1 MSFFDN
7 VVGKIF
13 GKQSSKVAFIHEQL
27 SRTEKELAQY
37 QAWVESEESES
48 MLIDFDRAYHLKKK
62 QIASQ
67 MEVHLLE
74 SRYSNGFAITFN
86 QVFTP
91 ISFQNFFDYL
101 KDKTLEQGYKLA
113 QSDRRIMDKD
123 TYEETIEKWYLK
135 PQSADLDT
143 SLINQRFG
151 NIIIEKIEVNRKPNY
166 LRFMA
171 NIYAD
176 RLYSKA
182 QPFDELFDKLTS
194 K

>member
-1 MSFFDN
+1 
-7 VVGKIF
+7 
-13 GKQSSKVAFIHEQL
+13 
-27 SRTEKELAQY
+27 
-37 QAWVESEESES
+37 
-48 MLIDFDRAYHLKKK
+48 MLNYPWA
-62 QIASQ
+62 
-67 MEVHLLE
+67 V
-74 SRYSNGFAITFN
+74 
-86 QVFTP
+86 
-91 ISFQNFFDYL
+91 SFQNFFDYL

>member
-7 VVGKIF
+7 VVGKLF
-13 GKQSSKVAFIHEQL
+13 GKQSPKAAFVHEQL
-27 SRTEKELAQY
+27 VRSEKELAQY
-37 QAWVESEESES
+37 EKWLKSES
-48 MLIDFDRAYHLKKK
+48 FENTLTDFDRAYHLKKR
-62 QIASQ
+62 QIASE

-74 SRYSNGFAITFN
+74 SPYSNGFAITFN

-91 ISFQNFFDYL
+91 ENFQHFFDYL
-101 KDKTLEQGYKLA
+101 KEKSLAQGYKLA
-113 QSDRRIMDKD
+113 QADRRILDKE

-143 SLINQRFG
+143 KRIDQRFG
-151 NIIIEKIEVNRKPNY
+151 NVIIEKIEINRKPNY

-171 NIYAD
+171 NIYSD